1 MVKYSKLREITT
13 VFAMKCTLFFF
24 LRSVGVYVKSR
35 RTQHNSCTKNN
46 NSIFVKANSFFYA
59 RSSRRCRLCLCTVSL
74 LVAFEFDV
82 FWLSLRPGTA
92 KTKTNKKPF
101 AWMLSFLFVF
111 NWWFC
116 VFQCVLFFSRRIRS
130 IPLSLVL
137 HEFVLFFCF
146 VSQIGVFFGGVSR
159 LRIRS
164 EHFNDLRLWQ

>member
-116 VFQCVLFFSRRIRS
+116 VFQCVLFFFSSNS
-130 IPLSLVL
+130 IDSSFSCFARVCSFFL
-137 HEFVLFFCF
+137 FCF
-146 VSQIGVFFGGVSR
+146 TNWCFFRRSKQTPNSIGTF
-159 LRIRS
+159 
-164 EHFNDLRLWQ
+164 